1 MVLHMNYLSFRIWI
15 HLSWT
20 NWSSRLLLSVPT
32 WRMWIW
38 RKSISTT
45 ALRKNDLITTL
56 MFLFF
61 RSCHMGSKQFFS
73 GLLHTP
79 LLVQLAIVNFVSLS
93 SCQGEFHSR
102 CTCNILNDK
111 SAWNTVI
118 FIITITMVSFG
129 K

>member
-61 RSCHMGSKQFFS
+61 LSCHSRSKQFFS
-73 GLLHTP
+73 GLWHTP
-79 LLVQLAIVNFVSLS
+79 LLVQLALVNFISLS
-93 SCQGEFHSR
+93 SYQGEFHSR

-111 SAWNTVI
+111 STWNTVI
-118 FIITITMVSFG
+118 FIMTIIIVSFS

>member
-61 RSCHMGSKQFFS
+61 LSCHMGSKQFFS
-73 GLLHTP
+73 SLWYAP
-79 LLVQLAIVNFVSLS
+79 LLVQLALVNFISLS
-93 SCQGEFHSR
+93 SCQGGFHSR
-102 CTCNILNDK
+102 CTCNILSDK

-118 FIITITMVSFG
+118 FIMTIIMVSFS